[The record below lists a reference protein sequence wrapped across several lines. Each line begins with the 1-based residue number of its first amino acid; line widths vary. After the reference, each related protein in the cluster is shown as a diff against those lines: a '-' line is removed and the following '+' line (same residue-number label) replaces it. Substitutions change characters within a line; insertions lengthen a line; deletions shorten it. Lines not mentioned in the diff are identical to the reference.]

1 MSKKVQPDPKT
12 RTIQHINGTKE
23 EAKEYAYLKSKHVVD
38 TSTSNNT
45 FGNITIEFT
54 SPTPTNEYKLTNHEG
69 SGDDGE

>member
-1 MSKKVQPDPKT
+1 MSKKIQPDPKT
-12 RTIQHINGTKE
+12 RTIQHLNGTKE

-54 SPTPTNEYKLTNHEG
+54 PATSSNEYKISNHTD